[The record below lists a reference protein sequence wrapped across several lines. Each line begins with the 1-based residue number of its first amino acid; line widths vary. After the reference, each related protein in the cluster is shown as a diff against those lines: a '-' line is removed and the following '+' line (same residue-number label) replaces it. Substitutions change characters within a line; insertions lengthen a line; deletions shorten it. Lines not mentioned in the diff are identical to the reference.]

1 MLATNLETRYM
12 VREAVLS
19 RTWSGHAWRVR
30 FAPVTSDAEEEVVVL
45 ISPQGHRPD
54 DLRDPYTL
62 GEIEDFADRH
72 QP

>member
-1 MLATNLETRYM
+1 M

-19 RTWSGHAWRVR
+19 RTWSGYTWRVR
-30 FAPVTSDAEEEVVVL
+30 FGPVTSDAEEEVVVL
-45 ISPQGHRPD
+45 ISP
-54 DLRDPYTL
+54 RDIDQMTFAHPYTL

>member
-19 RTWSGHAWRVR
+19 KTWSGHAWRVR

-45 ISPQGHRPD
+45 ISP
-54 DLRDPYTL
+54 RDIDQMTFAHPYTL

>member
-1 MLATNLETRYM
+1 M

-45 ISPQGHRPD
+45 ISP
-54 DLRDPYTL
+54 RDIDQMTFAHPYTL